1 MRIKWRWRDFEMKYK
16 LVIMLYLVLLPFLL
30 ILSGTIYGL
39 MLTNVNTEVN
49 EAYTSV
55 ASQIRESVD
64 YLQRDIEEISTYLFI
79 NDTVNK
85 ILNSKNPDSDVYKIG
100 FSDSSLAYILNN
112 IIASKSQINSLA
124 IYSDKGQPPFTRTSD
139 TGVFEQDFNKL
150 KKTAL
155 YVQAL
160 EAHGVPVWQYV
171 PRTDRTLFTR
181 NKSDKIVLARVIYNY
196 TYNRPIGYMVFGLSA
211 EYVRDI
217 LEGSLKTDQDGVAV
231 VYSGETLVTTALL
244 NDADWQEDKMLPGY
258 KLIKSTGSE
267 DEDKLSVYYFMSE
280 SGFDERYGFL
290 GFVPTFIIVGSL
302 LLLYP
307 ISSMAARKITRPL
320 GELLVSMKAFEKGDF
335 SQRVNFEAKDE
346 IGEVGRRYNKM
357 VQSIKDLI
365 ETNYASRL
373 RERES
378 ELAALQAQI
387 KPHFLYN
394 TLDSIYWKALEDGN
408 EKIARMI
415 YSLSRL
421 FRLSLN
427 RGSSMTTLSAEAEF
441 LSHYLDIQKERFG
454 GKLKVKINI
463 AQDVKK
469 AKLPKLLLQ
478 PFVENAIMHGI
489 EKSENGGEVELTAH
503 SEDGKLH
510 IKISDTGYGM
520 TQERIEEVF
529 KCVESR
535 DKESS
540 GGYAIYNVNERLRLR
555 YGDNYTL
562 TVNSSPENGTQIDIV
577 LPCE

>member
-1 MRIKWRWRDFEMKYK
+1 MRTKWRWRDFEMKYK
-16 LVIMLYLVLLPFLL
+16 LVIMLYLVMLPFLL

-39 MLTNVNTEVN
+39 MLQNVNTEVN

-55 ASQIRESVD
+55 ASQIQASVD

-79 NDTVNK
+79 NRTINE
-85 ILNSKNPDSDVYKIG
+85 ILNNKNPDSDVYKIG
-100 FSDSSLAYILNN
+100 FTDSSLAFIVD
-112 IIASKSQINSLA
+112 IISTKSQINSFA
-124 IYSDKGQPPFTRTSD
+124 IFSHKGQPPYTSTSD
-139 TGVFEQDFNKL
+139 TSVFQLEFDKL
-150 KKTAL
+150 KETDL
-155 YVQAL
+155 YAQAL
-160 EAHGVPVWQYV
+160 AAHGVPVWQYV
-171 PRTDRTLFTR
+171 PQTDQTLFTR
-181 NKSDKIVLARVIYNY
+181 NKSDKIVLARVIFNY
-196 TYNRPIGYMVFGLSA
+196 TYNKPIGYMVIGLSA

-231 VYSGETLVTTALL
+231 VYKGQTLVTTALL
-244 NDADWQEDKMLPGY
+244 NDVDWQENETLPGY
-258 KLIKSTGSE
+258 TLIKSAGGKE
-267 DEDKLSVYYFMSE
+267 ENDLSVYYFMSDA
-280 SGFDERYGFL
+280 GFQERYGFL
-290 GFVPTFIIVGSL
+290 GLVPTLIIVGSL

-307 ISSMAARKITRPL
+307 ISSMAAKKITGPL

-335 SQRVNFEAKDE
+335 NQRVNFEAKDE

-357 VQSIKDLI
+357 VQSIKELI

-427 RGSSMTTLSAEAEF
+427 RGCSMTTLSAEAEF

-454 GKLKVKINI
+454 GKLQVKINI
-463 AQDVKK
+463 AQDAKK
-469 AKLPKLLLQ
+469 CQLPKLLLQ

-489 EKSENGGEVELTAH
+489 EKSENGGEVELAAH
-503 SEDGKLH
+503 KKQGKLYVR
-510 IKISDTGYGM
+510 ISDTGNGM

-529 KCVESR
+529 QCVDSR
-535 DKESS
+535 DKSS

-562 TVNSSPENGTQIDIV
+562 KVNSSPENGTQIDIV

>member
-1 MRIKWRWRDFEMKYK
+1 MRTKWRWRDFEMKYK
-16 LVIMLYLVLLPFLL
+16 LVIMLYLVMLPFLL
-30 ILSGTIYGL
+30 MLSGTIYGL
-39 MLTNVNTEVN
+39 VLQNVNTEVN

-55 ASQIRESVD
+55 ATQIQASVD
-64 YLQRDIEEISTYLFI
+64 YLQRDIEEISSYLFI
-79 NDTVNK
+79 NKTINQ
-85 ILNSKNPDSDVYKIG
+85 ILNNKNPDSDVYKIG
-100 FSDSSLAYILNN
+100 FTDSSLAFIVD
-112 IIASKSQINSLA
+112 IIATKSQINSFA
-124 IYSDKGQPPFTRTSD
+124 IYSHKGQPPYTRTTD
-139 TGVFEQDFNKL
+139 TGVFEQDFDKL
-150 KKTAL
+150 KETELYAKAL
-155 YVQAL
+155 A
-160 EAHGVPVWQYV
+160 AHGAPVWQYV
-171 PRTDRTLFTR
+171 PQTDQTLFTR
-181 NKSDKIVLARVIYNY
+181 NRSDKIVLARVIFNY
-196 TYNRPIGYMVFGLSA
+196 TYNKPIGYMVIGLSA
-211 EYVRDI
+211 EYVRNI
-217 LEGSLKTDQDGVAV
+217 LEGSLKTGQDGISV
-231 VYSGETLVTTALL
+231 VYKGQTLVTTPLL
-244 NDADWQEDKMLPGY
+244 NDVDWQENSRFPGY
-258 KLIKSTGSE
+258 KLIKSSSTK
-267 DEDKLSVYYFMSE
+267 DEDNLSVYYFMSE
-280 SGFDERYGFL
+280 SGFNERYGFL
-290 GFVPTFIIVGSL
+290 GLVPTFIILGSL

-307 ISSMAARKITRPL
+307 ISSFAARKITMPL

-335 SQRVNFEAKDE
+335 NQRVNFEAKDE

-408 EKIARMI
+408 EKIAKMI

-427 RGSSMTTLSAEAEF
+427 RGSSTTTLSAEAEF

-463 AQDVKK
+463 AQDAKK

-489 EKSENGGEVELTAH
+489 EKSENGGEVELTARR
-503 SEDGKLH
+503 EQGRLY
-510 IKISDTGYGM
+510 IRISDTGNGM
-520 TQERIEEVF
+520 TPEQIEDAF
-529 KCVESR
+529 KCVENR

-540 GGYAIYNVNERLRLR
+540 SGYAIYNVNERLRLK
-555 YGDNYTL
+555 YADNYTL
-562 TVNSSPENGTQIDIV
+562 KVNSSPDNGTQIDII